1 MIYSSFFLFIIVF
14 LFKEWKEERR
24 RKLEL
29 ERLSRSKLDTHS
41 SLSDEQMSKSGSRP
55 QSRVVDP
62 KAAKRT
68 GPPTQKAAGTRR
80 RSSGSSRDADL
91 SSKNASS
98 ELELAKTPSEMN
110 MVDLENDFE
119 LFFTDPQ
126 QLLAIFTELEEQNL
140 SLIQNSQDHEEQ
152 LEEITREL
160 QVTMAKKNLE
170 TESLQ
175 RQVNFLEQTIALEE
189 QKEKELM
196 AKVGYEIL
204 LF

>member
-1 MIYSSFFLFIIVF
+1 M
-14 LFKEWKEERR
+14 
-24 RKLEL
+24 
-29 ERLSRSKLDTHS
+29 
-41 SLSDEQMSKSGSRP
+41 
-55 QSRVVDP
+55 
-62 KAAKRT
+62 
-68 GPPTQKAAGTRR
+68 
-80 RSSGSSRDADL
+80 
-91 SSKNASS
+91 
-98 ELELAKTPSEMN
+98 
-110 MVDLENDFE
+110 
-119 LFFTDPQ
+119 
-126 QLLAIFTELEEQNL
+126 
-140 SLIQNSQDHEEQ
+140 IQNSQDHEEQ